1 MRMMATAWIRPDMAF
16 DALRVGTYRELVD
29 FVMREV
35 FGRRVPSVILAIE
48 EDVLKGFK
56 SDNIKRYGNSISL

>member
-1 MRMMATAWIRPDMAF
+1 MAF